1 MDVLPATASDSW
13 VPVRVEPRFSGRK
26 FIALTTTMYHIKYRG
41 ICVIY
46 KRCLLCEVKNNNCYD
61 IKIVHRYSVEILILT
76 FRFLYTKILEELA

>member
-1 MDVLPATASDSW
+1 
-13 VPVRVEPRFSGRK
+13 
-26 FIALTTTMYHIKYRG
+26 MYHIKYRG